1 MAKNGLKPLKKLGD
15 PKVKNSNPKPVRV
28 IREDKAPYKRE
39 TYPETW
45 RAMDRHFGLRPKP
58 AVATVQSFISVPI
71 QLGMRL
77 LKRSALLKNSFL
89 VRWMKLLKLNAPM
102 IRLFWLRLS
111 KT

>member
-58 AVATVQSFISVPI
+58 RGGDRAKLHKRADSAWYLSLIPI
-71 QLGMRL
+71 
-77 LKRSALLKNSFL
+77 
-89 VRWMKLLKLNAPM
+89 
-102 IRLFWLRLS
+102 
-111 KT
+111 